1 MKRNPPSIPRDGRHR
16 YDVRVYYEDTDAGGV
31 AYHASYLRFAE
42 RARTEALRDAGI
54 PHAELLERFTLMFVV
69 RRIEVDYLRPARLD
83 EFAHRGNRAARRG
96 RCDRDVAPGRV
107 WAGRVVCR
115 VDGAS
120 RLREAGGGKAGPSA
134 ATLAGGPCG
143 YVRSRA
149 GQGVAV
155 DRAVDAAN
163 LATPGVDLSLWG
175 LFMEADIVVKIVML
189 GLLAASV
196 WVWAVVFEKW
206 SSLRKVNREADG
218 FEDRFW
224 SGGSLEDLFEN
235 EAAHPSHP
243 MAAVFGSAMG
253 EWRRSVRVAGAD
265 ISRSSVRERI
275 DRAITVTVQREMD
288 RLERWM
294 IFLASVGATAPFIGL
309 FGTVWGIMH
318 SFSAIAAMHNTN
330 LAVVAPGIAEAL
342 FATAIGLVAAIPA
355 VLAYNKISN
364 DLARFAA
371 RLEGFGAEF
380 SAILSRQ
387 SEERA

>member
-1 MKRNPPSIPRDGRHR
+1 M
-16 YDVRVYYEDTDAGGV
+16 
-31 AYHASYLRFAE
+31 
-42 RARTEALRDAGI
+42 
-54 PHAELLERFTLMFVV
+54 
-69 RRIEVDYLRPARLD
+69 
-83 EFAHRGNRAARRG
+83 
-96 RCDRDVAPGRV
+96 
-107 WAGRVVCR
+107 
-115 VDGAS
+115 
-120 RLREAGGGKAGPSA
+120 
-134 ATLAGGPCG
+134 
-143 YVRSRA
+143 
-149 GQGVAV
+149 

-163 LATPGVDLSLWG
+163 LAAPNVDLSLWG
-175 LFMEADIVVKIVML
+175 LFLEADIVVKVVML

-206 SSLRKVNREADG
+206 SSLRKVNRDADG

-224 SGGSLEDLFEN
+224 SGGSLDELFDREGSN
-235 EAAHPSHP
+235 PKHP
-243 MAAVFGSAMG
+243 MAAVFAAAMG

-265 ISRSSVRERI
+265 ISHTSVRERI

-288 RLERWM
+288 RVERWM

-355 VLAYNKISN
+355 VLAYNQITNS
-364 DLARFAA
+364 LSRFAG
-371 RLEGFGAEF
+371 RLDSFGSEF

-387 SEERA
+387 SEERS